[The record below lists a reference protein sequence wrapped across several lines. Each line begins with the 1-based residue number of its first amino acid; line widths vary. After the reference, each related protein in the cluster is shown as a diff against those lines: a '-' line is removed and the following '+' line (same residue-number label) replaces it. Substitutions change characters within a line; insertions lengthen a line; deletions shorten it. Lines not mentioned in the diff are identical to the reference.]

1 MLGINVYIY
10 IKGVETFA
18 EKMPKLIE
26 VNKEIH
32 PYAQIVN
39 VKVIDEGT
47 ASEQPEKPSQF
58 KQELDVESMKKII
71 TETSEKCKNIKFV
84 L

>member
-10 IKGVETFA
+10 IKGVDTFA

-39 VKVIDEGT
+39 VKVIDGDAT
-47 ASEQPEKPSQF
+47 FEKFQ
-58 KQELDVESMKKII
+58 L
-71 TETSEKCKNIKFV
+71 T
-84 L
+84 